1 MNTTQTASLKTSPMC
16 RADARAAQAF
26 EASRPDGVPKGHR
39 GPFVL
44 ASSGRSIWWT
54 GRVAIGIR
62 HRVEPEPPVQD

>member
-1 MNTTQTASLKTSPMC
+1 MNNTPIASLNSSPMC

-26 EASRPDGVPKGHR
+26 EPARPPGLPAGHR

-44 ASSGRSIWWT
+44 AASGRSIWWT

-62 HRVEPEPPVQD
+62 HRVEPPSPE